1 MDVLEESLK
10 KLKLP
15 TLSDRLDGWLETAAK
30 QEWGDREFLEKIVA
44 EEVTDKSHKRT
55 EMGVRMARFPFVKTV
70 EGFDFES
77 QPSLDPKRI
86 RELATSRWVATKYL
100 DHYLGWR
107 RMLER
112 FGDRLDSALWL
123 GLAVGSNGLQYESGT

>member
-30 QEWGDREFLEKIVA
+30 QEWGYREFLEKIVA
-44 EEVTDKSHKRT
+44 EEVAAKSHKRT

-77 QPSLDPKRI
+77 QPSRP
-86 RELATSRWVATKYL
+86 LAHPGAGDLRMGGQRGQCRLPGTSGR
-100 DHYLGWR
+100 G
-107 RMLER
+107 
-112 FGDRLDSALWL
+112 
-123 GLAVGSNGLQYESGT
+123 